1 MILPVAPRP
10 CQPTTRRRP
19 NLRLQSLRINKGLAR
34 QDLALRT
41 GVSVE
46 SIRLAEYGFTPGP
59 RIQFALAEE
68 FGLLPLDIW
77 PLEQQRLAA
86 VA

>member
-1 MILPVAPRP
+1 MILRVASRT
-10 CQPTTRRRP
+10 CQRHRRRP
-19 NLRLQSLRINKGLAR
+19 NLKLQSLRINGGLGR
-34 QDLALRT
+34 SDLALRT

-46 SIRLAEYGFTPGP
+46 SIRMAEWGFTPGP

-77 PLEQQRLAA
+77 PLEQQRTVVAA
-86 VA
+86 